1 MATLEELLA
10 IQGEL
15 DQQPQAG
22 SQQAQS
28 APVGELL
35 AIQQEM
41 DSAPRL
47 KGSLTQEQFQSE
59 FGDVP
64 DVLGL
69 VEAQQPKQSAT
80 IGENLIGIGE
90 TALTVGSGMT
100 SGTVGALVG
109 TLDGVIQEIKSGEF
123 GTSEAAR
130 RIGDRASELMQM
142 LTIAPKTEAGQDI
155 AQSVGEVG
163 ASLAP
168 LTGLGGQAAQIGRAA
183 KLAAPSVKAGA
194 QALSATPRAQEAV
207 NTGLA
212 IFKRQSPTKQR
223 IARLIEEGSA
233 DIDTARFS
241 IDTPR
246 IPLRPGDTP
255 QSATSSNRFA
265 RLKSF
270 LDVEGPKIKTDSVA
284 VETIKQGFDEGVVAA
299 IKASSPADQAKMLKM
314 TKIMERGKQNK
325 RFAAENRPSDVVGD
339 SLMDRFRVIRKANT
353 DAGRRI
359 RKAASD
365 IKGKP
370 VDLEAATNG
379 FAQSL
384 DDLGVR
390 LVPDNKGNFKPDFE
404 FSQLSPGDRGPMKE
418 VIRQMNIRGRDG
430 AIDGLTA
437 HKMKKIIDNNV
448 TFGKVKTGISGDAE
462 RALKG
467 FRSSINKALGDTFP
481 EYGKQNKIYSETIGV
496 LDTFQDIAGRKLNLS
511 GENVDKSVGTMMRGL
526 LSNNKTRI
534 RLLDSVNEIE
544 AAAKKF
550 GVGDK
555 KLLPG
560 KGLGS
565 DDLLNQILFAD
576 ELDSRFGPAARTSL
590 AGEVGKEI
598 QRGAQVVRGGAFE
611 TAVEVTAKGI
621 EKARGINDKAAF
633 KSMKE
638 LLKKGK
644 K

>member
-1 MATLEELLA
+1 MASLEELLA

-15 DQQPQAG
+15 DAPQQQPQQVQNA
-22 SQQAQS
+22 SIE
-28 APVGELL
+28 ELI
-35 AIQQEM
+35 AIQQEV
-41 DSAPRL
+41 DNKPRL
-47 KGSLTQEQFQSE
+47 KGSITQEQFQSE

-69 VEAQQPKQSAT
+69 VEPQQPKEPAT
-80 IGENLIGIGE
+80 FGENIVGAGE
-90 TALTVGSGMT
+90 TALTVATGITG
-100 SGTVGALVG
+100 GTLGALAG
-109 TLDGVIQEIKSGEF
+109 TLQGVIDEVRSGEF
-123 GTSEAAR
+123 GTSEAAT
-130 RIGDRASELMQM
+130 RIGDKAAELMQD
-142 LTIAPKTEAGQDI
+142 LTFAPRTEAGQDI
-155 AQSVGEVG
+155 AQSVGEAG
-163 ASLAP
+163 AGLAP
-168 LTGLGGQAAQIGRAA
+168 LTGLSGPLAQIGRAT
-183 KLAAPSVKAGA
+183 KLAAPAIKAQT
-194 QALSATPRAQEAV
+194 QALAATPRVQEAV
-207 NTGLA
+207 NTGVA

-223 IARLIEEGSA
+223 IAKLIEEGSA

-255 QSATSSNRFA
+255 QSATSSNPFA

-270 LDVEGPKIKTDSVA
+270 LDVEGPKIKTDTLA
-284 VETIKQGFDEGVVAA
+284 VETIKQGFDEGVIAA
-299 IKASSPADQAKMLKM
+299 VKAASPADQAKMLKM
-314 TKIMERGKQNK
+314 TNIMEAGKQNK

-353 DAGRRI
+353 EAGRNI

-370 VDLEAATNG
+370 INLEAAANG

-390 LVPDNKGNFKPDFE
+390 LVPDSKGNLRPDFE

-430 AIDGLTA
+430 TIDGLTA

-448 TFGKVKTGISGDAE
+448 TFGKVKTGLSGDAE
-462 RALKG
+462 KALKG

-496 LDTFQDIAGRKLNLS
+496 LDTFQDIAGKKLNLT
-511 GENVDKSVGTMMRGL
+511 GDNVEKSVGTMMRGL

-550 GVGDK
+550 GVGDR

-565 DDLLNQILFAD
+565 DDLLNQILFVD
-576 ELDSRFGPAARTSL
+576 ELDARFGPVARTSL
-590 AGEVGKEI
+590 AGELGKEV
-598 QRGAQVVRGGAFE
+598 QRGAQILKGGPGEA
-611 TAVEVTAKGI
+611 AVALAAKGV